1 MNKIVSHGLHDCTHL
16 TPVSV
21 ISSFD
26 SHGNILPLY
35 VRING
40 ESIKIDTAYLSSDSN
55 HRILHYNCEATDGE
69 IVKAIKLWYHIND
82 MTWSMPKNL

>member
-1 MNKIVSHGLHDCTHL
+1 MAMRVSHGLHDCTHL

-35 VRING
+35 VRIDG
-40 ESIKIDTAYLSSDSN
+40 ENVKIDTACLSSDSN
-55 HRILHYNCEATDGE
+55 QRILHFNCEATDGE
-69 IVKAIKLWYHIND
+69 IVRPIKLWYHIND
-82 MTWSMPKNL
+82 MTWSIPK